1 MDEYFGFKKRVE
13 EEHGFSFGFDY
24 NALLQVASESLGEDI
39 AAGGVFRAFGQWTL
53 VRRDTGN
60 TGSLVYKVESRH
72 SLGTD
77 IPPKDLGF
85 EIGYAGLT
93 AVTFSDIGWALTNLY
108 WEQRLWNNLV
118 AFVFGVVDTTDYVDT
133 YSLVDPWSD
142 FNNLAFSTDP
152 TIPAP
157 DQGLGAAARILFMDH
172 FYILGGLADANGD
185 PTDSLEGFH
194 TFFEVAE
201 YFSHLEIGWVASYD
215 RRFTDNVHL
224 TAWYVDPRKEMQ
236 VPSGWGLA
244 FSMNFLVVE
253 TWQPFV
259 RAGYADGGDSLWE
272 GSVSIGLGYHL
283 RRKSDLL
290 ALGLNWGRPSKV
302 TFGPGLNDQYT
313 MEVFY
318 RVQLL
323 RVLTLTPDVQI
334 LINPALNPDEDLIS
348 VFSIRGRLSF

>member
-253 TWQPFV
+253 T
-259 RAGYADGGDSLWE
+259 
-272 GSVSIGLGYHL
+272 
-283 RRKSDLL
+283 
-290 ALGLNWGRPSKV
+290 
-302 TFGPGLNDQYT
+302 
-313 MEVFY
+313 
-318 RVQLL
+318 
-323 RVLTLTPDVQI
+323 
-334 LINPALNPDEDLIS
+334 
-348 VFSIRGRLSF
+348 